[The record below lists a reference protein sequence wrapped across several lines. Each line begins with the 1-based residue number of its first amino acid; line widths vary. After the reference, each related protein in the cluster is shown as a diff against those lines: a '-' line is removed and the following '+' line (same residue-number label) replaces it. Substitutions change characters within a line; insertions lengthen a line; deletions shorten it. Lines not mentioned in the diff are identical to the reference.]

1 MAGALLLL
9 WAVLRAQTPDSAAH
23 ARYDAAIR
31 RMSES
36 LTLLEGSAAMFRA
49 DLINA
54 SPDLVISRATRLRQ
68 HCAGSGREAGS
79 LDSLRFIGVRLRREL
94 ASLRAELAR
103 CEREFTVGPWYQ
115 GADSVKAWAPYRL
128 ARLTTAVRRFRLAAH
143 TNAP

>member
-9 WAVLRAQTPDSAAH
+9 WAALHAQMPDSAAH
-23 ARYDAAIR
+23 ARYSAAIR
-31 RMSES
+31 RVSES
-36 LTLLEGSAAMFRA
+36 LTVLEGAAAMFRA

-68 HCAGSGREAGS
+68 QCAGSGREAGS
-79 LDSLRFIGVRLRREL
+79 LDSIRLVGSQLRREL

-103 CEREFTVGPWYQ
+103 CDREFTVGPWYQ

-128 ARLTTAVRRFRLAAH
+128 ARLSSAVRRFRLAAH
-143 TNAP
+143 TNTP